1 MGMLFPVRLMKN
13 SWLLRPTPPIHTPVK
28 MRPLMGPQAR
38 ADPEPSPVPG
48 LAWPEWEVTASEA
61 GGCHL

>member
-1 MGMLFPVRLMKN
+1 
-13 SWLLRPTPPIHTPVK
+13 
-28 MRPLMGPQAR
+28 MGPQAR

-61 GGCHL
+61 GAATCDLWSTFSPSPK